1 MSADSIPPVRT
12 IAEEVGVFTT
22 CLVDQLRPD
31 IADAV
36 LGLLRHHGYRPVCVR
51 GGTCCGQPAWNT
63 GLISAARRVA
73 RRTLRAVTDTT
84 GPVVVP
90 SGSCAT
96 MMHEFWPELFR
107 NTRDEAAAIAAAQRV
122 TELSAFLA
130 PHAVA
135 CVGNG
140 QARVVYHDS
149 CHMLR
154 ELGIY
159 DAPRRLLAADGIE
172 VVDISGA
179 DLCCG
184 FGGTFSVK
192 LPEISTRCV
201 GRRTGQAGR
210 ILDLV
215 GTVELTARLCLHADR
230 CQRSPARGASRSRRT
245 GVGRRVAAYAHTAGE
260 NAPTHRTREE
270 RPR

>member
-36 LGLLRHHGYRPVCVR
+36 LGLLRHHGYRPVRVR

-73 RRTLRAVTDTT
+73 RRTLRALTDTT

-135 CVGNG
+135 RVGNG

-159 DAPRRLLAADGIE
+159 DAPRRLLAADGIN

-179 DLCCG
+179 ELCCG

-192 LPEISTRCV
+192 LPEIST
-201 GRRTGQAGR
+201 AMADEK
-210 ILDLV
+210 LDAV
-215 GTVELTARLCLHADR
+215 
-230 CQRSPARGASRSRRT
+230 
-245 GVGRRVAAYAHTAGE
+245 VAAGVRRIVGCDYSCLLHLQGRA
-260 NAPTHRTREE
+260 E
-270 RPR
+270 RRGLDIEARHLAEVLEGA

>member
-36 LGLLRHHGYRPVCVR
+36 LGLLRHHGYRPVRVR

-63 GLISAARRVA
+63 GLISSARRVA
-73 RRTLRAVTDTT
+73 RRTLRAVADTT
-84 GPVVVP
+84 DPVVVP

-130 PHAVA
+130 PYAVA
-135 CVGNG
+135 RGEVSG
-140 QARVVYHDS
+140 AERIVYHDS

-159 DAPRRLLAADGIE
+159 EAPRRLLAADGIN
-172 VVDISGA
+172 VVDIGGA
-179 DLCCG
+179 ELCCG

-192 LPEISTRCV
+192 LPEISI
-201 GRRTGQAGR
+201 AMADEK
-210 ILDLV
+210 LDAV
-215 GTVELTARLCLHADR
+215 VA
-230 CQRSPARGASRSRRT
+230 T
-245 GVGRRVAAYAHTAGE
+245 GVRRIVGCDYSCLLHLQGRA
-260 NAPTHRTREE
+260 E
-270 RPR
+270 RRGLDIEARHIAEVLESA